1 MSTLAEIEAALPKLS
16 PEELARIEA
25 SLRRLLHQREV
36 EARFDGQPWPST
48 PPEIAAMLAEV
59 DGLPPLLAPEEA
71 ERFDAWHAA
80 ERERQKALFHDGGE
94 RANKLFR

>member
-25 SLRRLLHQREV
+25 ALRRLRHHCEAD
-36 EARFDGQPWPST
+36 ARFDGRPWPST
-48 PPEIAAMLAEV
+48 PQEVAATLADLDV
-59 DGLPPLLAPEEA
+59 LPPLLTPGEA

-80 ERERQKALFHDGGE
+80 ERERQKSLFHNGGE
-94 RANKLFR
+94 RARQLFT